1 MSKNKVLNL
10 KDKIDGN
17 EMDLSLCNLTEVPV
31 KELAAFPK
39 VTVLDLSCKN
49 ITSLPLEFCSLSHLV
64 KVDLS
69 KNLMTV
75 LPDDLGRLGNLQHLD
90 LYNNKLT
97 ILPVS
102 FSQLKNLKW
111 LDLKDN
117 PLEINLAKAAG
128 DCLDEKQCK
137 QCAARVLQ
145 HMRILQDEVDKER
158 ERRFLKDKE
167 LEKKK
172 ETKQR
177 EREAKEKEARKRD
190 KAEEKERKRK
200 EYNAHMAALAIQ
212 EQKNKRKEEKK
223 KRNGQMAAD
232 KKAAAESAPKAQR
245 RSLIGLLF
253 KLLLLGLAGVVGVC
267 QLTGLKEEAVCVP
280 INIAVDDGLSWVREQ
295 EVDVRVRELVEEVD
309 IRARE
314 LLQKLSSLV
323 PQLMEPLGVVPTATE
338 PMETVEN

>member
-31 KELAAFPK
+31 KEL
-39 VTVLDLSCKN
+39 
-49 ITSLPLEFCSLSHLV
+49 LEFCSLSHLV

-69 KNLMTV
+69 KNQMTV

-97 ILPVS
+97 ILP
-102 FSQLKNLKW
+102 NLKW

-177 EREAKEKEARKRD
+177 EREAKEREARKRD

-200 EYNAHMAALAIQ
+200 EYNAHMAALAVQ

-223 KRNGQMAAD
+223 KRNGQIAAD
-232 KKAAAESAPKAQR
+232 KKAAAESTPKARR

-253 KLLLLGLAGVVGVC
+253 KLLLLLLLGLAGVVGVC
-267 QLTGLKEEAVCVP
+267 QLTGLKEEAVCAP
-280 INIAVDDGLSWVREQ
+280 INVAVDDGLSWVREQ
-295 EVDVRVRELVEEVD
+295 EVDVRVRDLVQEVD

-314 LLQKLSSLV
+314 LLQKLL
-323 PQLMEPLGVVPTATE
+323 EPLGVVPMATE
-338 PMETVEN
+338 PVETVEN